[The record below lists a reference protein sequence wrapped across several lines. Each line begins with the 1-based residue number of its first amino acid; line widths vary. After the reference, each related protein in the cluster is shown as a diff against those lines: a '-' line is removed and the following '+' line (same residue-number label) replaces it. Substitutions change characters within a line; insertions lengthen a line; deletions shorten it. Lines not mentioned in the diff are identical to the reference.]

1 VICCHSLSRSLI
13 VSSSVSLY
21 FIITFLCCMSWMYT
35 CCLPARCL
43 FVLGTYCLLWML
55 VACLFYVPVYL
66 SVMHTCFSCQQCEKY
81 SSRND
86 VRNGLWHSSFNNA
99 GYLISIPSFAFLCT
113 AGKYHL
119 YHSRSRIGSYC
130 SFECLFY
137 MVYLHLITLNPPVLI
152 IRPGTG

>member
-1 VICCHSLSRSLI
+1 
-13 VSSSVSLY
+13 
-21 FIITFLCCMSWMYT
+21 MSWIYT

-66 SVMHTCFSCQQCEKY
+66 SVMHTYFSYQQCGKCL
-81 SSRND
+81 SLNDARNS
-86 VRNGLWHSSFNNA
+86 LWHSSLSNA
-99 GYLISIPSFAFLCT
+99 RVFHFYSIFHFPLHYGEIPF
-113 AGKYHL
+113 

-137 MVYLHLITLNPPVLI
+137 MVYLHLITSNPPVLI